1 MISPSSLPLHLFQIS
16 FLSLLQSTT
25 IFFLFFFYLMSLT
38 LSSNFP
44 SLISTL
50 ISIKKSIC
58 IVEFLLFFFFMW
70 FLGCWAL
77 VATWNHTRLFSGHPQ
92 SAYCWHTE
100 HFSAASDPG
109 TGQHIIS
116 CGSVTVLLKRNNEEE
131 HEMTARRNL
140 KFLESSSENSVRH
153 IVCVWKYTV

>member
-1 MISPSSLPLHLFQIS
+1 MISPSFLPLQLFQIY

-50 ISIKKSIC
+50 TSIKKSIC
-58 IVEFLLFFFFMW
+58 IVEFLLFFFMW

-77 VATWNHTRLFSGHPQ
+77 VATWSHTRLFSGHPQ

-153 IVCVWKYTV
+153 IVCIWKYTV